1 MWNKTAHVILCQ
13 WTFKSSPFTTRQY
26 ISYNCSH
33 LLKRHHWCCVYSF
46 QFWSLYIFAAEMSH
60 RNAENMQINMCSTRA
75 AVTFG
80 LNDWVQAVQ
89 IGFRYFPWKVNP
101 LLLPSDVESGPSVS
115 TQANLSWSPEST
127 DEREF
132 MIMFMLCVCVF
143 QWPAVI
149 RLCGDLLWGREAR
162 PIEGMNDALIIH
174 HIISLFTVFFTLV
187 LQSCI

>member
-1 MWNKTAHVILCQ
+1 MGNKTAHVILCQ

-46 QFWSLYIFAAEMSH
+46 QFWSLYIFAAEMSD

-89 IGFRYFPWKVNP
+89 IGFRYFPCKVNP

-115 TQANLSWSPEST
+115 TQANLSWSPELT

-132 MIMFMLCVCVF
+132 MIMFMLCVFVCF
-143 QWPAVI
+143 S
-149 RLCGDLLWGREAR
+149 DLLSSDYVE
-162 PIEGMNDALIIH
+162 IYYEGGKPVQLKVWMMHLLFSTSFH
-174 HIISLFTVFFTLV
+174 SSLCFSL
-187 LQSCI
+187 